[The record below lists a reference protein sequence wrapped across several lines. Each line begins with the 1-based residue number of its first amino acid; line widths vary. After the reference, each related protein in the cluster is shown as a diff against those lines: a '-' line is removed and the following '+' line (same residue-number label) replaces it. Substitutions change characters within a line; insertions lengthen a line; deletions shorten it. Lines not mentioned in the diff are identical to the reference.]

1 MAFVSGSLRILYIK
15 VNGLYV
21 AVGCLTANN
30 FSESSETLDTTTRDN
45 AGWSTFR
52 PTNQSYQ
59 IDFSGIQDPADALT
73 YAELK
78 EYKRSRTLLEWK
90 IEATAAGLI
99 DYGYGYIVDISE
111 TAEAGTNLTYS
122 GVLRGYGKPVE
133 LGDDQAPTA
142 PTLGPLNTS
151 TSGTAI
157 TAVSLTWSGATDD
170 VAVTGYQ
177 VRILATDG
185 SEEIINVGDVLNYT
199 YSGLQQDFTYAF
211 NVRAYDIANNFSPWS
226 NKRLLT
232 VPVASSPGDQTNPI
246 LFENGVT
253 MSFEDGTAAQF
264 E

>member
-1 MAFVSGSLRILYIK
+1 MSFVSGSLRILYIK

-78 EYKRSRTLLEWK
+78 EYKRARTLLEWK

-99 DYGYGYIVDISE
+99 DYGYGYITEISE
-111 TAEAGTNLTYS
+111 TAEAGSNLTYN

-133 LGDDQAPTA
+133 LGDNAAPTA
-142 PTLGPLNTS
+142 PTLNALITT

-157 TAVSLTWSGATDD
+157 TAVGLSWSGATDD
-170 VAVTGYQ
+170 VAVTGYE
-177 VRILATDG
+177 VRIVGSDG
-185 SEEIINVGDVLNYT
+185 STEIVNVGDVSIYT
-199 YSGLQQDFTYAF
+199 YYGLQQGFTYAF
-211 NVRAYDIANNFSPWS
+211 NVRAYDIASNYSPWS
-226 NKRLLT
+226 NKRLLD
-232 VPVASSPGDQTNPI
+232 VPIAGDVADQTKPM
-246 LFENGVT
+246 LFQNGIT
-253 MSFEDGTAAQF
+253 KQYQDGTAAQYQ
-264 E
+264 